1 MKEEKIRNIKFI
13 ILSIICIC
21 LFVVAIV
28 PRGLQNDTFY
38 TIKLGKLILDNG
50 IDMQEHFAWHEGLP
64 YTYPHWL
71 YDMIMYLVYSVGGY
85 TGIYISTIVLSAI
98 LGVAIYL
105 TNSKLTKNTV
115 IPFFMTIL
123 VLYIGKDFLTARA
136 QLVTFILFVLTIYC
150 IECFLETKKKR
161 YVVGLLLIP
170 TLIANIHAAVFPFYF
185 VLYLPYIGEWF
196 IYFFTQQKDLITLIL
211 LKSDELEIRKLSK
224 KENRNEK
231 QTKKL
236 ELLNNRIEKNKKRL
250 EDHKLNPKEPYKIII
265 QPSNQMLILV
275 VIMIIAAFTGLLT
288 PIGDTPYTY
297 LVHSMQGNTMQ
308 NISEHLPTTL
318 YYAKDVLGF
327 FIIAVLLVSF
337 TKVKIKLS
345 DLFLLGGLMFLTIM
359 SRRQASLLYFVG
371 ILVINRILAHLIEVF
386 DKDGIQEI
394 LKYLTML
401 FCRVFIYSVF
411 AIFMVFSLKS
421 SKEQEIVSPKVYPIE
436 AVQFIKNNLDIH
448 EIKLF
453 NEYNFGSYLLFE
465 DIPVFIDS
473 RADVY
478 DPQFNKWKDDIFR
491 DFMNIKDVT
500 VDYEEK
506 FDHYGIT
513 HLLIYRNSIL
523 NKVLKLDAHY
533 LELYKDDNFIIY
545 ERLNVKKGE

>member
-478 DPQFNKWKDDIFR
+478 DPQFNKWEDDIFR

-506 FDHYGIT
+506 FDHYGVT
-513 HLLIYRNSIL
+513 HLLIYKNSVL

-545 ERLNVKKGE
+545 ERLNIKKGE